1 MIAKKYGF
9 LFNCFADRKEE
20 IRMSQ
25 ITIDLS
31 LTFTIPDKDVTINSL
46 IHGLKQSNNQING
59 TVIATIMSAIEER
72 LIANMIQQS
81 PGRYKRNGTQPT
93 TRMLHSSLGPIHYRF
108 AQLIDT
114 LAEKK
119 RYIVPLKDY
128 LKIPSHQQYLD
139 EALEPGIGLSV
150 HVSFRRAT
158 AETERIRQTSM
169 SHTTVHRRLQSL
181 ADDNCPFSN
190 LKDKK
195 YRFLIVDGTK
205 VHLQGASGE
214 DQGKVEMRWALA
226 SLGAT
231 PYRFEP
237 VGFWIDTDWATI
249 AKELKQRLNY
259 DTLQVLFSDG
269 GPGIAENLL
278 TPTMKLQ
285 RCQWHGKRDFPYL
298 LYADG
303 AKKQQQEP
311 FVNKLKSIAAMR
323 LKKDDLE
330 KLRPEDR
337 ATVETITSQTTRGFQ
352 ELLDSLD
359 PKKYPKARSY
369 IQNLIEPVTT
379 FLGWWLDTG
388 EVIPFTTNNIESAF
402 SQVCNRIK
410 RVGRRWSEKG
420 LLNWLKISFYKIFKP
435 DQWNLLWFDHNQKI
449 PLMHLVSINASYSWS
464 GAITK
469 L

>member
-1 MIAKKYGF
+1 
-9 LFNCFADRKEE
+9 
-20 IRMSQ
+20 MSQ

-31 LTFTIPDKDVTINSL
+31 LTFTIPDNDVTINSL
-46 IHGLKQSNNQING
+46 IHGLKQSHNHING
-59 TVIATIMSAIEER
+59 TVITTIMSAIEER
-72 LIANMIQQS
+72 LIANMIEQN

-93 TRMLHSSLGPIHYRF
+93 TRMLHSCLGPIGYRF

-114 LAEKK
+114 RAEKK

-128 LKIPSHQQYLD
+128 LNIPAHQRYLD

-150 HVSFRRAT
+150 HVSFRRAA

-169 SHTTVHRRLQSL
+169 SHTTIHRRLQSL
-181 ADDNCPFSN
+181 ADNNCPFSN
-190 LKDKK
+190 LKDKQ

-205 VHLQGASGE
+205 VHLQGPSGE
-214 DQGKVEMRWALA
+214 DQGTVEMRWALA
-226 SLGAT
+226 SLGST

-249 AKELKQRLNY
+249 ATELKQRLNY
-259 DTLQVLFSDG
+259 TTLEVLFSDG

-278 TPTMKLQ
+278 TPTMKHQ

-323 LKKDDLE
+323 LNKDALE

-337 ATVETITSQTTRGFQ
+337 ATVETITSQTTQGFQ
-352 ELLDSLD
+352 
-359 PKKYPKARSY
+359 
-369 IQNLIEPVTT
+369 
-379 FLGWWLDTG
+379 
-388 EVIPFTTNNIESAF
+388 
-402 SQVCNRIK
+402 
-410 RVGRRWSEKG
+410 
-420 LLNWLKISFYKIFKP
+420 
-435 DQWNLLWFDHNQKI
+435 
-449 PLMHLVSINASYSWS
+449 
-464 GAITK
+464 
-469 L
+469 